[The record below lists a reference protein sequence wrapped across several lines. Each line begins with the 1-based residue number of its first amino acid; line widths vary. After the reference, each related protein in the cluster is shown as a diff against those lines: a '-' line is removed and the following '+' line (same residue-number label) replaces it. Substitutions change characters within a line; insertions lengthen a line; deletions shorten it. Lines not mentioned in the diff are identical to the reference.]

1 MSASLA
7 LLGTT
12 PAFPALADEP
22 DELIDCY
29 FGMGCFWH
37 IQHEFVEGEIKLLK
51 RKEGDLTARA
61 GYAGGSKAG
70 SGGCVCYHNLAMK
83 DEYGKLGHC
92 EVVNLKI
99 PKSSF
104 SSFCDIYFSL
114 FDQNGDRPDQRGDRG
129 LEYRSVV
136 GIPGGEKSDL
146 YPLLLAAAEKSP
158 VNVLVG
164 KGNDPDAPRNT
175 YVMDNNKYP
184 FYLGELY
191 HQFHDGFARGED
203 YPASYNNIKNN
214 LEAAGKL
221 EDTTCPFV

>member
-1 MSASLA
+1 
-7 LLGTT
+7 
-12 PAFPALADEP
+12 
-22 DELIDCY
+22 
-29 FGMGCFWH
+29 
-37 IQHEFVEGEIKLLK
+37 
-51 RKEGDLTARA
+51 
-61 GYAGGSKAG
+61 
-70 SGGCVCYHNLAMK
+70 MK

-146 YPLLLAAAEKSP
+146 YPLLLAAADKSP

-175 YVMDNNKYP
+175 YVMDNKKFP

-191 HQFHDGFARGED
+191 HQVRGWRAGGPVGEERSEPRNVHVVTNQSC
-203 YPASYNNIKNN
+203 PASSPVPRRIREGGG
-214 LEAAGKL
+214 LPGVL
-221 EDTTCPFV
+221 QQH